1 MVNDTGSKNQ
11 LARDKSR
18 ATQEKAKIGN
28 GHNQRKVVMLIS
40 VGLDELPRNE

>member
-18 ATQEKAKIGN
+18 ATQEEAKVGS
-28 GHNQRKVVMLIS
+28 GHNHRGVVMLIS
-40 VGLDELPRNE
+40 VALDEFPRNE